1 MTDNRGRS
9 PGRIHSMTFVPL
21 RCLRPVAILAMA
33 CLLSACLATPV
44 VRHDPSD
51 AAQAQTER
59 MVAEVAAVAETGD
72 WLVIR
77 GYHGTDLLVSNVT
90 GMPLSHVAIFER
102 ETRRTVEADG
112 TGVHESDLGSL
123 VGRAHRVLVVRPR
136 WRTPDNAMA
145 VWQQAQSHVGQ
156 RYDFLGT
163 VGLGNAERFY
173 CSELAVGVY
182 RDWFTGHEHFP
193 KVIRPGELYLYG
205 AVLYDSLDRD
215 ERADAAPAARGT
227 R

>member
-1 MTDNRGRS
+1 
-9 PGRIHSMTFVPL
+9 
-21 RCLRPVAILAMA
+21 
-33 CLLSACLATPV
+33 
-44 VRHDPSD
+44 
-51 AAQAQTER
+51 
-59 MVAEVAAVAETGD
+59 
-72 WLVIR
+72 VIR

-123 VGRAHRVLVVRPR
+123 VGRAHRVLVIRPR
-136 WRTPDNAMA
+136 WRTADNAA
-145 VWQQAQSHVGQ
+145 AAWREAQAHVGQ

-163 VGLGNAERFY
+163 VGLGDAERYY

-182 RDWFTGHEHFP
+182 RDWFTGRERFP
-193 KVIRPGELYLYG
+193 KVIRPGEMYLYG

-215 ERADAAPAARGT
+215 ERADAARGT